1 MFISESG
8 YQSFIAPG
16 DVIVPFAKIPQM
28 LSYHLQRASGSGVTF
43 VNIGV
48 GPSNAKTAADFIEV
62 LPPHAWL
69 MGGRCAGLRSR
80 RNLGDFVLAHPC
92 MREDKVLDND
102 LSV

>member
-1 MFISESG
+1 M
-8 YQSFIAPG
+8 
-16 DVIVPFAKIPQM
+16 IVPFAKIPQM
-28 LSYHLQRASGSGVTF
+28 LSYHLQRASGSGVTS

-69 MGGRCAGLRSR
+69 MGGHCAGLRSR
-80 RNLGDFVLAHPC
+80 RTLGDFVLAHPC